1 MNLGFYQ
8 DYDKRKHKDLRQYKV
23 DFLKTIIVDDK
34 LYKFIAFD
42 DDSYL
47 NQIKL
52 QCLKKGQLWFSYYK
66 FLNDKTE
73 FDMKYD
79 AKRVSYKTG
88 IPCDNIRFFVATMKE
103 IYDVCS
109 LTYSYDGYMWKAYSN
124 NSNGV
129 CLVFNVI
136 DYDML
141 YPVEYVDKDDV
152 DYTEMLIEAYN
163 STPKEL
169 FDNGILMA
177 ELPYVIKNPDN
188 ESMKSYLEKEVRIL
202 SDPFGDGILNSG
214 NVYPG
219 VKNDFDYKGRNLSYD
234 KCGLSLDKI
243 IIGEKCDNTLI
254 DCIRNVSMET
264 DIIFQR

>member
-8 DYDKRKHKDLRQYKV
+8 EYDKRKHKDLRQYKI
-23 DFLKTIIVDDK
+23 DFLKTLIEADK

-42 DDSYL
+42 DDAYL

-52 QCLKKGQLWFSYYK
+52 KCLKEGQLWFSYYK

-73 FDMKYD
+73 FDMKFNVN
-79 AKRVSYKTG
+79 KVSYKTG
-88 IPCDNIRFFVATMKE
+88 VPCHIIKNFVLTMKE

-109 LTYSYDGYMWKAYSN
+109 LTYSYDSYMWEAYSN
-124 NSNGV
+124 NSKGI

-163 STPKEL
+163 SSPKEL
-169 FDNGILMA
+169 FDNGMLMA

-202 SDPFGDGILNSG
+202 SDPFGEGILNSG
-214 NVYPG
+214 NIYPK
-219 VKNDFDYKGRNLSYD
+219 VKEDFDYKGRNISYD
-234 KCGLSLDKI
+234 KCGLALDKI
-243 IIGEKCDNTLI
+243 IIGKNCDNTLI
-254 DCIRNVSMET
+254 DSIMNVGDENN
-264 DIIFQR
+264 IIFQ